1 MEQRVDA
8 HRINDEGV
16 LAVGIESTALA
27 TEKTIGAWFGL
38 WRDVRSELTQ
48 RATSAIDWVDG
59 VQQGTTRLA
68 RAVVQ
73 RTDEVAGAWLDANER
88 LTMGLVRAMRST
100 GHGVSRFA
108 SRTASS
114 LTSTRP
120 EVIAQA

>member
-1 MEQRVDA
+1 MDQRVDA
-8 HRINDEGV
+8 HRLNDEGV

-27 TEKTIGAWFGL
+27 TEKTVGAWFGL

-59 VQQGTTRLA
+59 VQQGSTRLA

-73 RTDEVAGAWLDANER
+73 RTDEEAGAWLDANER
-88 LTMGLVRAMRST
+88 LALGLVRAVRST
-100 GHGVSRFA
+100 GHGMSRFA

-120 EVIAQA
+120 EVVAQA